1 MHVMVCGLRGFP
13 DVLGGVET
21 HSSNLYPIIVELGC
35 SVTVLCR
42 NNFQPKGV
50 EDWKGVKFVSLW
62 CPKSSALEAFV
73 HTMLCVLFAAFKR
86 PDVLHVHA
94 VGPALFIPLARL
106 FGLRTVFTH
115 HGPDYDRE
123 KWGAF
128 ARFAL
133 RLGERLGAVFSNNTI
148 SISPVI
154 TDLLSDK
161 YNVETTLIPNGVVIP
176 EPVDSS
182 EIPISFGLVP
192 GKYVLLV
199 SRIVPEK
206 RHLDLIEAFQSANL
220 NGWKLAL
227 VGEDSHHGLYEEEVL
242 AAAEKNPDIVCTG
255 LQRGESLQSL
265 FAAAGLFVL
274 PSSHEGLPI
283 ALLEALSYGL
293 PCLASDI
300 PANKAVGMPANHYF
314 SLGDRTELANS
325 LSDLAHGNWDD
336 DERIRQVQWIR
347 SEFDWHSIAAKTRA
361 VYQAAVR

>member
-42 NNFQPKGV
+42 YNFQPQGL
-50 EDWKGVKFVSLW
+50 EEWKGVNFVRLW

-73 HTMLCVLFAAFKR
+73 HTLLCVLFAAIKR
-86 PDVLHVHA
+86 PDVLHIHA
-94 VGPALFIPLARL
+94 VGPALFVPLARL
-106 FGLRTVFTH
+106 LGLRTVFTH

-123 KWGAF
+123 KWGAV

-133 RLGERLGAVFSNNTI
+133 RMGEKLGAVFSNNTI
-148 SISPVI
+148 AISPVI
-154 TDLLSDK
+154 ASLLSDK
-161 YNVETTLIPNGVVIP
+161 HNADSTIIPNGVVIP
-176 EPVDSS
+176 EKPDGNQT
-182 EIPISFGLVP
+182 PNSFGLVP

-220 NGWKLAL
+220 KGWKLAL
-227 VGEDSHHGLYEEEVL
+227 VGEDSHHGAYEGEVL
-242 AAAEKNPDIVCTG
+242 AAADANPDIVCTG

-265 FAAAGLFVL
+265 FAAAGIFVL

-283 ALLEALSYGL
+283 ALLEALSFGL

-300 PANKAVGMPANHYF
+300 PANKAVGMPAEHYF
-314 SLGDRTELANS
+314 TLGDRTELANNLTQLA
-325 LSDLAHGNWDD
+325 LSKWGEE
-336 DERIRQVQWIR
+336 ERVQQVQWVR
-347 SEFDWHSIAAKTRA
+347 SEFDWKSIADKTLA
-361 VYQAAVR
+361 VYQATGR